1 MCINF
6 TPRAHMYIGRTSSQE
21 KQLSRALANF
31 LGQRKV
37 NILRTNTQEWGV
49 KNIVEITFIH
59 LENNVRMH
67 CSLIR
72 ACTRGCIRITPV
84 SRSF

>member
-6 TPRAHMYIGRTSSQE
+6 TPRAHMYIGLPSSQE
-21 KQLSRALANF
+21 KQLSRALANL

-49 KNIVEITFIH
+49 KK
-59 LENNVRMH
+59 H
-67 CSLIR
+67 C
-72 ACTRGCIRITPV
+72 
-84 SRSF
+84 